1 MNQRNNKLYAKQLW
15 KYLNGGTFIP
25 RAISCGLK
33 TAAQAH
39 FYPAGDG
46 EAEGAGVVPGWRG
59 FKIQSFCLFVFLNK

>member
-1 MNQRNNKLYAKQLW
+1 MTLAV
-15 KYLNGGTFIP
+15 
-25 RAISCGLK
+25 K

-59 FKIQSFCLFVFLNK
+59 FKIQNFCLFVFLNK